1 MKSIPLFLF
10 VLAALVTGCQTAVGP
25 SHETLIAHR
34 GHVSVSSKA
43 PTMPENTLGAF
54 QEAVDKGFG
63 FECDI
68 LYTKDGR
75 VFTMHNGC
83 FKRCFGIASERYQEM
98 SWDYVSKLVPI
109 DRSGV
114 RHPETRVALLE
125 EVCALARDG
134 RWVFVEVKTGPEI
147 VPLVKDILRRQ
158 TNAHPG
164 NLAFIT
170 FHENTLQAL
179 KRELPEYK
187 AQLLLYSR
195 KAWPSQKDK
204 TKAERAPYT
213 AEECLA
219 RLKACGADGLDFHFD
234 GTIAEQGPQFVKAI
248 RDAGYEF
255 HYWTVDTPAEAA
267 QAFANGAMTVTSN
280 KPKDIVEAAA
290 GK

>member
-1 MKSIPLFLF
+1 MRISFF
-10 VLAALVTGCQTAVGP
+10 VLAALLAGCQTMVSP

-34 GHVSVSSKA
+34 GHVSVSSKV
-43 PTMPENTLGAF
+43 PTPPENTLGAF
-54 QEAVDKGFG
+54 QEAVDRGFG

-75 VFTMHNGC
+75 VFTMHDGC
-83 FKRCFGIASERYQEM
+83 FKRCFGIDSERYQEM
-98 SWDYVSKLVPI
+98 TWETVSKLVPI
-109 DRSGV
+109 DRSGA
-114 RHPETRVALLE
+114 RHPETRVALFE

-134 RWVFVEVKTGPEI
+134 RWVFVELKTGPEI

-170 FHENTLQAL
+170 FHEKTLQAL
-179 KRELPEYK
+179 KRDLPEYK
-187 AQLLLYSR
+187 AMLLLYSR
-195 KAWPSQKDK
+195 KAWPNQKNK
-204 TKAERAPYT
+204 TKSERMPYT
-213 AEECLA
+213 AEECLS
-219 RLKACGADGLDFHFD
+219 RLRACGADGLDMHFD
-234 GTIAEQGPQFVKAI
+234 GTIAEQGRQFVKQI

-255 HYWTVDTPAEAA
+255 HYWTVDDPASAA

-280 KPKDIVEAAA
+280 KPQDIVEAAV